1 MKKRK
6 LFASLLCLTLL
17 YGCGESP
24 SGNILDGDNP
34 QSKWEL
40 SGKSEIKDNM
50 LLLSGDEAKAFIK
63 NGDYKDFSIRMDV
76 MTSPGAHGAVC
87 FHTDK
92 KLGKGY
98 EISIDNDMSNENWW
112 TKTGSLLFVRNII
125 KPLASENEWFKMEID
140 VKGKK
145 IQVFVNNTPV
155 VEYVEPLKP
164 YRIEA
169 NKNMLLSKGLLA
181 FVNNSNGLISI
192 KNLEIEIPDKASYEI
207 DKQLSEA
214 IDEETDPIIKLH
226 QDNFPVVD
234 YHVHLKG
241 GLNKEQAKQQ
251 SRKLGINYCIAPN
264 CGLKFPISTNDE
276 IISYLDTMRTEP
288 FVLAMQAE
296 GREWVDI
303 FSQEARDEFDY
314 VFTDAMTI
322 FDHKGRRSRLW
333 IPEETFVDVDHQTYM
348 DMMVDRICGVLKEP
362 ADIYVNPCYLPEDLQ
377 KDYDSLWTEDRMN
390 KFIDALVESG
400 KALEINELYNI
411 PNKAILQKAKDAG
424 VKFTFGS
431 NNVTPNVSDLSYS
444 LKMKEELGLKAEDMY
459 KPNIKLK

>member
-1 MKKRK
+1 
-6 LFASLLCLTLL
+6 
-17 YGCGESP
+17 
-24 SGNILDGDNP
+24 
-34 QSKWEL
+34 
-40 SGKSEIKDNM
+40 
-50 LLLSGDEAKAFIK
+50 
-63 NGDYKDFSIRMDV
+63 
-76 MTSPGAHGAVC
+76 
-87 FHTDK
+87 
-92 KLGKGY
+92 
-98 EISIDNDMSNENWW
+98 
-112 TKTGSLLFVRNII
+112 LLFVRNII

-140 VKGKK
+140 VIGKK
-145 IQVFVNNTPV
+145 VQVFVNNTPV
-155 VEYVEPLKP
+155 VEYIEPLKP

-169 NKNMLLSKGLLA
+169 NKNMLLSNGLLA
-181 FVNNSNGLISI
+181 FVNNSDGIISI
-192 KNLEIEIPDKASYEI
+192 KNLEIEIPDKASYDIE
-207 DKQLSEA
+207 KQLSEA

-241 GLNKEQAKQQ
+241 GLTKEQAKKQ

-264 CGLKFPISTNDE
+264 CGLKFPISTNEE

-333 IPEETFVDVDHQTYM
+333 IPEETFVDVDHQTFM

-362 ADIYVNPCYLPEDLQ
+362 ADIYVNPCYLPEELQ
-377 KDYDSLWTEDRMN
+377 KDYDSLWTEERMN